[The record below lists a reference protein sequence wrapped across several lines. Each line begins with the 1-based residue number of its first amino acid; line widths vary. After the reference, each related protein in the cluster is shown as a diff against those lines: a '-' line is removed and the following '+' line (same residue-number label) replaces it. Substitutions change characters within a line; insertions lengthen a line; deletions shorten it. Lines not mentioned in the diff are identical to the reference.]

1 MFNNLFHGRIS
12 RGNFAVAATF
22 LLPVFLAVVFLLQM
36 FFEKGLISQSFLAIV
51 SNLFFWSLFVFSI
64 SLSVRRL
71 HDIEKSGWYILLHA
85 IPLVNIIFAFWLLFK
100 TSDVQTNQ
108 YGEPPNTKIGYKNIL
123 GIK

>member
-1 MFNNLFHGRIS
+1 
-12 RGNFAVAATF
+12 
-22 LLPVFLAVVFLLQM
+22 M